1 MAKKKIISETDFSEE
16 YIKKHRVFPKGKTI
30 LLCVLVAIQI
40 ALVCAFIFY
49 DPQPQD
55 VIDEYLLTVSPR
67 EDGTLDVKYEFVWTP
82 LDTSE
87 PLTWVEIGMA
97 NDEYAVIEGSL
108 SSNIRSVKKYVEDDY
123 VSLRVYFHTPYIA
136 GDTLR
141 FSFSVNQHSI
151 LCKDINGYFYEWV
164 PGWFNYTPVESYR
177 IEWMRTEGLTGANY
191 DSYESD
197 RLIWTGEMPCGT
209 YVKTYVE
216 YAPDAFPTAQT
227 VAHEPFYEGDVFDGL
242 AEDRIGMV
250 AFCIIGILAILAVEV
265 WIVDC
270 YISYHRGRG
279 FLSGYGHRVHIYGR
293 SNPHYVSAR
302 DEHAA
307 KSGGRGGRGG
317 GCACACACA
326 CAGGGRA
333 GCSQKDTVVLR
344 KEAFS
349 KPNGSA

>member
-1 MAKKKIISETDFSEE
+1 MAKRKIRDDVDFSEE
-16 YIKKHRVFPKGKTI
+16 TVKRRRTFPKGKTVLLVI
-30 LLCVLVAIQI
+30 LAVIQI
-40 ALVCAFIFY
+40 ALVLVCIFY

-55 VIDEYLLTVSPR
+55 VIDEYLLTVAPR

-108 SSNIRSVKKYVEDDY
+108 SGNIRSVQKYVEDDY
-123 VSLRVYFHTPYIA
+123 VSLRVYFLTPYIA

-141 FSFSVNQHSI
+141 FSFTVNQHRI
-151 LCKDINGYFYEWV
+151 LCKNTEGYFYEWV
-164 PGWFNYTPVESYR
+164 PGWFNYTPVKSYTVK
-177 IEWMRTEGLTGANY
+177 WLRTEGLTGANY
-191 DSYESD
+191 DTYDESY
-197 RLIWTGEMPCGT
+197 LIWTGEMPCGT
-209 YVKTYVE
+209 YVSTYVE
-216 YAPDAFPTAQT
+216 YAPDVFPTAQT
-227 VAHEPFYEGDVFDGL
+227 VAYESFYEGGVMDGL
-242 AEDRIGMV
+242 ESDRLGVIMMCV
-250 AFCIIGILAILAVEV
+250 VFVLGILVAEI

-270 YISYHRGRG
+270 YVSYHRGRG
-279 FLSGYGHRVHIYGR
+279 FMRGYGYHVHVYGR
-293 SNPHYVSAR
+293 SNPHYTKAR

-333 GCSQKDTVVLR
+333 GCSQKDTVRLLNDTFAKSKKR
-344 KEAFS
+344 K
-349 KPNGSA
+349 